1 MTPARNKSEQ
11 ELHNEKLSSV
21 NFGISYILGDSFG
34 KMASSEVSSPLSN
47 KSFQDIEA
55 ISGTDGN
62 SPQPPSTFNDASTG
76 QETNINIENTA
87 PPTTSN
93 TFRNSIAEK
102 NSRNQKKP
110 ESKSIS
116 WLHRPCLWVAEGI
129 KWFPVA
135 FISAVI
141 GWSYYAFVVV
151 VCVQTVE
158 SLAEKIVFLIFYHFI
173 LALFVWSY
181 LKTIFAPKCETPSKW
196 KLSPAMVERL
206 GKAHSEEEWKNLLEL
221 YVVEM
226 EVSVMQRSIQGAI
239 RYCEKCQAVKP
250 DRSHHCS
257 VCGSCILKMDH
268 HCPWVNNCV
277 AFNNY
282 KFFMLFL
289 GYALVYTVYLA
300 LCNFKYFILFWTD
313 GLKGSGAGAGKFHV
327 LFLFFVSVMF
337 CISVSSLFWYHVYL
351 VLSNRSTLEQFR
363 APYFAT
369 GPDEN
374 GWGLGKR
381 NNFQE
386 VFGDRPL
393 LWFFPVQTTIG
404 DGLTFPTRINTT
416 NIEANYQST
425 SSRPPLA
432 EAMASPA
439 AKAVRGRSKDIDYID
454 EDPSQLNGVKH
465 TEIVMDSDERVQVK
479 VSKLPKKHDLMQLQ

>member
-1 MTPARNKSEQ
+1 MSRISEF
-11 ELHNEKLSSV
+11 HDEKLNSV
-21 NFGISYILGDSFG
+21 NFGISYILGDSFN
-34 KMASSEVSSPLSN
+34 KMASASDVTSPLSN
-47 KSFQDIEA
+47 SKSFQDIEA
-55 ISGTDGN
+55 LAGTDGN
-62 SPQPPSTFNDASTG
+62 NSLEPVPTANDASTG
-76 QETNINIENTA
+76 QDTTIPIENINSNNTNNTA
-87 PPTTSN
+87 NKTN
-93 TFRNSIAEK
+93 NYCQ
-102 NSRNQKKP
+102 QKKP
-110 ESKSIS
+110 ETKNIS

-129 KWFPVA
+129 KWLPVA

-151 VCVQTVE
+151 VCFQTVE
-158 SLAEKIVFLIFYHFI
+158 SLAEKIIFLIFYHLI
-173 LALFVWSY
+173 LTLFVWSY
-181 LKTIFAPKCETPSKW
+181 FKTIFAPKCETPPKW

-250 DRSHHCS
+250 DRAHHCS

-313 GLKGSGAGAGKFHV
+313 GLKSEDGAGKFHI

-363 APYFAT
+363 APYFAS

-393 LWFFPVQTTIG
+393 LWFFPVQTSIG

-425 SSRPPLA
+425 NSRPPLA
-432 EAMASPA
+432 ETMASPA
-439 AKAVRGRSKDIDYID
+439 AKAVRGRSKDISYID

-465 TEIVMDSDERVQVK
+465 TEIVMDSDERIQVK